1 MSKFDSDLGNVI
13 ILASFDDTPLT
24 QPNLW
29 QNAEKAKLYSELCN
43 AFYVR
48 EIKVLSQ
55 YQDLNLMQRRLASL
69 PFYIERAASHI
80 VDGQTPLKL
89 DSQNGSWI
97 AKQPKH
103 CPVTNESQN
112 TRFFSK
118 SASVGLIVPVVV
130 NEAQIITIKIDTI
143 DEVHEEKLHCNQFGW
158 FDFTGKNLDCDDNF
172 QLLKPGKVAFAS
184 ACCGH
189 RWLNNKIF
197 TPRVLSLREMLLATR
212 IDWQNF
218 AKVITKK

>member
-1 MSKFDSDLGNVI
+1 MT
-13 ILASFDDTPLT
+13 SFDDAPLT

-29 QNAEKAKLYSELCN
+29 QNADKSKLYSELCN

-103 CPVTNESQN
+103 CPLLNEVQN
-112 TRFFSK
+112 SRFFSK
-118 SASVGLIVPVVV
+118 SAAVGLIVPVIV

-143 DEVHEEKLHCNQFGW
+143 DEVHNDKLHCNQFGW
-158 FDFTGKNLDCDDNF
+158 FDLAGTGLDNDAQV
-172 QLLKPGKVAFAS
+172 QLLKPSKAAFSS